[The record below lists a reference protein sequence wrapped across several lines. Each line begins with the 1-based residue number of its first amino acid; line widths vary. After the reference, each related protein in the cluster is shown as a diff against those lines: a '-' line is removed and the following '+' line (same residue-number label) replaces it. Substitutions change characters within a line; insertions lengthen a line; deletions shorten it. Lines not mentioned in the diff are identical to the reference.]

1 VKELLLFVVV
11 YNLVCR
17 VIQEAAAR
25 QGVVPDRISFVDA
38 LRWLRYARAGDEL
51 PRLRVNPE
59 RPGRVEP
66 RVRKRRPKQY
76 DLMRKPRAELRNALL
91 GKNCAA

>member
-1 VKELLLFVVV
+1 V
-11 YNLVCR
+11 
-17 VIQEAAAR
+17 
-25 QGVVPDRISFVDA
+25 
-38 LRWLRYARAGDEL
+38 GDEL

-76 DLMRKPRAELRNALL
+76 YLMTKPRDQLRKALL
-91 GKNCAA
+91 GKRPAA